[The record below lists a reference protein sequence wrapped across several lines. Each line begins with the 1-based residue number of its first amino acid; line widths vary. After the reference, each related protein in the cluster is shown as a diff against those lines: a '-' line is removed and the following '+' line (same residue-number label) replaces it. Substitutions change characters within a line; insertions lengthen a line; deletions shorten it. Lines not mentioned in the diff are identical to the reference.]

1 MPIWVNEKIPSTT
14 KPRWLTEEYA
24 TSFFMLGCTMATSA
38 PYTMPMM
45 ASTTIHGAQARA
57 APGNIGRQ
65 NRTRPYVPIFSMTD
79 ASITEPAVGASTC
92 ASGSQVCSGNIG
104 TFTAKAKKNA
114 RKSIICCEGLKCSLP
129 LARWAK
135 MSA

>member
-1 MPIWVNEKIPSTT
+1 
-14 KPRWLTEEYA
+14 
-24 TSFFMLGCTMATSA
+24 
-38 PYTMPMM
+38 MPMM

-65 NRTRPYVPIFSMTD
+65 NRSRPYAPIFSMTD

-104 TFTAKAKKNA
+104 TFTAKATKNA
-114 RKSIICCEGLKCSLP
+114 RKSSICWDGLNDSLP
-129 LARWAK
+129 LASCAR
-135 MSA
+135 MSE